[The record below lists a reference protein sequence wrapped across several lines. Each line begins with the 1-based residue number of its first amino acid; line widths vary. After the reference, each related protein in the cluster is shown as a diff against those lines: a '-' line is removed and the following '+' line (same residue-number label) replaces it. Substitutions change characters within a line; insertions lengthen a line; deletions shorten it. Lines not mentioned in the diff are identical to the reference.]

1 MTHMEA
7 KLQEIWG
14 VSTLTFCKQ
23 CGVPTLFSACG
34 HRDAAP
40 WSELNERQR
49 MQVRRQAM
57 AKAKAQRGLKTVFT
71 AVG

>member
-1 MTHMEA
+1 MTRMEA

-40 WSELNERQR
+40 WSALNERQR